1 MGHHTVTGRTAELDD
16 AQFRALAQTTPDAI
30 VTADASGTIA
40 YVNPATERLFGRPA
54 DAMVGK
60 AITILMPDEFH
71 AAHEHGFARYI
82 RTGKPRL
89 VGTTVE
95 VTAVDAVGRRF
106 PAELSLGSAG
116 AGSAATITAVVRD
129 ITDRRRRERHLTA
142 QLAVTRVLAG
152 PAGVQ
157 ETGARAV
164 EALTRALGWDV
175 GGLWILDVDGRL
187 VLEHVWQADPAATTA
202 FVEAARTLRFAPH
215 EGLPGQA
222 LAAAVPVWHDD
233 LEAADGFVRSQP
245 ARAAGLRS
253 AVCLPL
259 VSDGNAT
266 GVIECFTRE
275 PQPVDDDLRDML
287 MTVASQVSEHLQRLR
302 TQERLEEAQR
312 RFAAELERSNDELEQ
327 FASVAAHD
335 LATPLRTIAG
345 FSQLIVRRY
354 GEDLDPEAHEFL
366 GLISTSAEN
375 GTRLLD
381 SLLEYASV
389 GAAPL
394 RPEPV
399 DTEAVVREVL
409 ASLDSEV
416 VARDAE
422 ILVAPL
428 PGILAD
434 RVQLVQLLQNL
445 IANAVKFAA
454 PGRRPVVEVTGR
466 RDGEVAR
473 LTVTDNGIGIA
484 PGGADRLFGMFTRGT
499 GGAGPAGN
507 GIGLAVCAKI
517 VERHGGRI
525 WVEPGR
531 EHGSAFHVTLPARV

>member
-1 MGHHTVTGRTAELDD
+1 MGHDTAPGRAAQLDD

-30 VTADASGTIA
+30 VTADATGTIA

-54 DAMVGK
+54 DTMVGRP
-60 AITILMPDEFH
+60 ITLLMPDELRG
-71 AAHEHGFARYI
+71 AHEHGFARYI
-82 RTGKPRL
+82 RTGQPRL

-95 VTAVDAVGRRF
+95 VTAIDAAGRRF
-106 PAELSLGSAG
+106 PAELSLGSV
-116 AGSAATITAVVRD
+116 GSGSSVTLTAVLRD

-157 ETGARAV
+157 QTGSAAV

-175 GGLWILDVDGRL
+175 GGLWLLDGDGLL
-187 VLEHVWQADPAATTA
+187 VLAHVWQADPAVTAA
-202 FVEAARTLRFAPH
+202 FVEAARTLSFGPH

-233 LEAADGFVRSQP
+233 LTAAHGFVRSEP
-245 ARAAGLRS
+245 AAAAGLRS

-259 VSDGNAT
+259 VSDGRAI

-287 MTVASQVSEHLQRLR
+287 MTVASQVSEHLERLR
-302 TQERLEEAQR
+302 SQERLEEAQR
-312 RFAAELERSNDELEQ
+312 HFAAELERSNGELEQ

-345 FSQLIVRRY
+345 FSQLLARRH
-354 GEDLDPEAHEFL
+354 GEGLDPEAREYL
-366 GLISTSAEN
+366 DLIASSAETGN
-375 GTRLLD
+375 RLLD
-381 SLLEYASV
+381 NLLDYARA

-399 DTEAVVREVL
+399 DTDAVVREVVAAL
-409 ASLDSEV
+409 ASQIH
-416 VARDAE
+416 AHDAE

-428 PGILAD
+428 PAVLAD

-466 RDGEVAR
+466 RDGDLAR
-473 LTVTDNGIGIA
+473 LTVADNGIGIEA
-484 PGGADRLFGMFTRGT
+484 GGADRLFGMFTRGT
-499 GGAGPAGN
+499 GGAGPDGD
-507 GIGLAVCAKI
+507 GVGLAVCAKI

-525 WVEPGR
+525 WVEPDR
-531 EHGSAFHVTLPARV
+531 EQGSAFHVTLPARV